1 MRQHFHRCG
10 YLRVIAL
17 DASDMSKDRSGG
29 GPILDE
35 LCEARR
41 LTRCVGLGECDVLSD
56 AQKRDLLVTRVTR
69 MREEEGGQTSLGD
82 APQPRGEPAPHG
94 RGRSRPRR
102 EGACEPERRGG
113 RIPRRGDLP
122 PHRPEPARASCGAPR
137 RHRPCPGRARSGRLR
152 ALRALCPSHRSR
164 ATAGGS
170 GHAGLHCLC
179 PISRPMPSIS
189 TSRSSQRT
197 RAPNRFAS
205 QRFVS
210 RCCVGRGVRYRVV
223 PRASAANRTS

>member
-82 APQPRGEPAPHG
+82 APQPRAAELQELWEDLWEERSRIVEENRRRTAEAAAALDAKEPASPSDVAEG
-94 RGRSRPRR
+94 FPAAGISLRIDESLRELRAARLDAIDRALEALATGDSAPCARCARPIEVERLRVAPDTRVCTACAR
-102 EGACEPERRGG
+102 E
-113 RIPRRGDLP
+113 
-122 PHRPEPARASCGAPR
+122 
-137 RHRPCPGRARSGRLR
+137 ARS
-152 ALRALCPSHRSR
+152 PS
-164 ATAGGS
+164 
-170 GHAGLHCLC
+170 
-179 PISRPMPSIS
+179 
-189 TSRSSQRT
+189 
-197 RAPNRFAS
+197 
-205 QRFVS
+205 
-210 RCCVGRGVRYRVV
+210 
-223 PRASAANRTS
+223 